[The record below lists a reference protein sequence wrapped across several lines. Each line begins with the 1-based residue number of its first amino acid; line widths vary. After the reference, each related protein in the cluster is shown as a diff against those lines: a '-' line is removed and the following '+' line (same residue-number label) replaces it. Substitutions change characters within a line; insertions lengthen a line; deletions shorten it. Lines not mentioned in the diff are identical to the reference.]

1 MQEQKIGFGEKM
13 SYLLANVGNFPI
25 MTLISSYLMIFYTD
39 VIGLDPAAI
48 ATLFILTRVFDG
60 LNDPI
65 MGFIIDHLPATRMG
79 RFRPYLLIGSIVCS
93 LNFLLLWFGPMFAS
107 TFKLGIA
114 YISYLLI
121 GVTFDLMDIP
131 LNSLIPAMT
140 DDMKQRG
147 TLSTLKGLSLSVA
160 GALVIMPA
168 PIIIANAP
176 SPKQGYVT
184 VILLGTAI
192 VLVFSIIGALGV
204 KERVQ
209 PAETGKYR
217 LRDIFRI
224 LGTSPVLIT
233 FLALLF
239 YGMSGAAASNMQV
252 YFATYILGDV
262 SIITWQ
268 QFGMAFMLPTL
279 LLSGWFTQKFGKRI
293 VFAAGLVL
301 NGVAPLLRLFDV
313 HNIPLLLVSTAIA
326 GVGLGFIMSLMYSV
340 QADNV
345 DYVEWKKG
353 LRAEGQLASVNSF
366 IVKASSGIGAAIPG
380 YILAATGYVANQT
393 QTAQA
398 AEGIIFSSII
408 LPGVLMV
415 LAGVVFYAGYR
426 VSNSDVLRI
435 NAELRARRGD
445 TAAMPQAQD

>member
-1 MQEQKIGFGEKM
+1 MTQQKIGFGEKL
-13 SYLLANVGNFPI
+13 SFLLANVGNFPI
-25 MTLISSYLMIFYTD
+25 MTLISAYLVIFYTD
-39 VIGLDPAAI
+39 IVGLNPAAI

-65 MGFIIDHLPATRMG
+65 MGFIIDHLPPTKMG

-93 LNFLLLWFGPMFAS
+93 LNFLMLWFGPMLAS

-121 GVTFDLMDIP
+121 GITFDLMDIP

-147 TLSTLKGLSLSVA
+147 TLSTLKGLSLSIA
-160 GALVIMPA
+160 GALIILPA

-184 VILLGTAI
+184 VILLGTLI
-192 VLVFSIIGALGV
+192 VVLLSIIGAIGV

-209 PAETGKYR
+209 PAAQEKYKFK
-217 LRDIFRI
+217 DIFRI

-262 SIITWQ
+262 TMITWQ
-268 QFGMAFMLPTL
+268 QFGMALMLPTL
-279 LLSGWFTQKFGKRI
+279 LLSGWFTQKFGKRVI
-293 VFAAGLVL
+293 FTAGLVL
-301 NGVAPLLRLFDV
+301 NTTF
-313 HNIPLLLVSTAIA
+313 H
-326 GVGLGFIMSLMYSV
+326 FC
-340 QADNV
+340 
-345 DYVEWKKG
+345 
-353 LRAEGQLASVNSF
+353 
-366 IVKASSGIGAAIPG
+366 
-380 YILAATGYVANQT
+380 
-393 QTAQA
+393 
-398 AEGIIFSSII
+398 
-408 LPGVLMV
+408 
-415 LAGVVFYAGYR
+415 
-426 VSNSDVLRI
+426 
-435 NAELRARRGD
+435 
-445 TAAMPQAQD
+445 

>member
-1 MQEQKIGFGEKM
+1 MTQQKIGFGEKL
-13 SYLLANVGNFPI
+13 SFLLANVGNFPI
-25 MTLISSYLMIFYTD
+25 MTLISAYLVIFYTD
-39 VIGLDPAAI
+39 IVGLNPAAI

-65 MGFIIDHLPATRMG
+65 MGFIIDHLPPTKMG

-93 LNFLLLWFGPMFAS
+93 LNFLMLWFGPMLAS

-121 GVTFDLMDIP
+121 GITFDLMDIP

-147 TLSTLKGLSLSVA
+147 TLSTLKGLSLSIA
-160 GALVIMPA
+160 GALIILPA

-184 VILLGTAI
+184 VILLGTLI
-192 VLVFSIIGALGV
+192 VVLLSIIGAIGV

-209 PAETGKYR
+209 PAAQEKYKFK
-217 LRDIFRI
+217 DIFRI

-262 SIITWQ
+262 TMITWQ
-268 QFGMAFMLPTL
+268 QFGMALMLPTL
-279 LLSGWFTQKFGKRI
+279 LLSGWFTQKFGKRVI
-293 VFAAGLVL
+293 FTAGLVL
-301 NGVAPLLRLFDV
+301 NGIAPLLRLFDV
-313 HNIPLLLVSTAIA
+313 HNIPLLLISTGVA
-326 GVGLGFIMSLMYSV
+326 GIGLGFIMSLMYGV

-353 LRAEGQLASVNSF
+353 FRAEGQLASVNSF
-366 IVKASSGIGAAIPG
+366 VVKASSGIGAAIPG

-398 AEGIIFSSII
+398 SQGIIFATIL
-408 LPGVLMV
+408 LPGILMIM
-415 LAGVVFYAGYR
+415 AGIVFFVGYR
-426 VSNSDVLRI
+426 LSNREMIAI
-435 NAELRARRGD
+435 NEELRLRREH
-445 TAAMPQAQD
+445 T

>member
-1 MQEQKIGFGEKM
+1 MIQKKIGFGEKL

-25 MTLISSYLMIFYTD
+25 MTLISAYLMIFYTD
-39 VIGLDPAAI
+39 IVGLNPAAI

-65 MGFIIDHLPATRMG
+65 MGFIIDHLPPTKMG
-79 RFRPYLLIGSIVCS
+79 RFRPYLLIGSIVCA
-93 LNFLLLWFGPMFAS
+93 LNFLLLWFGPMLAA

-121 GVTFDLMDIP
+121 GITFDLMDIP

-147 TLSTLKGLSLSVA
+147 ALSTLKGLSLSIA
-160 GALVIMPA
+160 GALIILPA
-168 PIIIANAP
+168 PIIIANSS
-176 SPKQGYVT
+176 SPKQGYIT
-184 VILLGTAI
+184 VILLGTLI
-192 VLVFSIIGALGV
+192 VVLFSIVGAIGV

-209 PAETGKYR
+209 PAKQEKYKFK
-217 LRDIFRI
+217 DIFRI
-224 LGTSPVLIT
+224 LGTTPVLIT

-262 SIITWQ
+262 TMITWQ
-268 QFGMAFMLPTL
+268 QFGMALMLPTL
-279 LLSGWFTQKFGKRI
+279 LLSGWFTQKFGKRVI
-293 VFAAGLVL
+293 FTVGLVL
-301 NGVAPLLRLFDV
+301 NGIAPLLRLFDV
-313 HNIPLLLVSTAIA
+313 YSIPLLLVSTGVA
-326 GVGLGFIMSLMYSV
+326 GIGLGFIMSLMYGV

-345 DYVEWKKG
+345 DYVEWKRG
-353 LRAEGQLASVNSF
+353 FRAEGQLASVNSF

-393 QTAQA
+393 QTVQA
-398 AEGIIFSSII
+398 TQGIIFATIV
-408 LPGVLMV
+408 LPGILMIM
-415 LAGVVFYAGYR
+415 AGIVFFLGYR
-426 VSNSDVLRI
+426 LSNREMLAI
-435 NAELRARRGD
+435 NDELRLRRENS
-445 TAAMPQAQD
+445 